1 MVTVY
6 TDRTIK
12 IFIFVDTWN
21 VTGMEIASL
30 NISEE
35 DYAKL
40 ADFVDR
46 ERIEALVVEPNE
58 DVLDDASYYITLYD
72 EKNEEL
78 ISVGGYMPDSD
89 EFWVIYRGINDILGH
104 YNINEIMD
112 AHREELIEST
122 KRIEKSYSIQ
132 KKGCS

>member
-1 MVTVY
+1 
-6 TDRTIK
+6 
-12 IFIFVDTWN
+12 
-21 VTGMEIASL
+21 MEIASL

-58 DVLDDASYYITLYD
+58 DVL
-72 EKNEEL
+72 
-78 ISVGGYMPDSD
+78 
-89 EFWVIYRGINDILGH
+89 YRGINDILGH